1 VHFSPVP
8 EKSSRFYLNDDLAR
22 ALNCGVSPFSPKLQT
37 AEPIAM
43 HDLIYCLRTLRKRPS
58 FTLVAVLTLGL
69 AIGAS
74 TALFS
79 IVNVVVL
86 NPFPYKDPSRLFF
99 VRQSLPKIGVQDQ
112 FRASGPEF
120 IDFTKSGIFER
131 VTAFESVSR
140 NLTGKDEPERIAAGK
155 VSTEFFNML
164 GVEPLLGRTIAPTEQ
179 GPNGERVL
187 VISHGLWQRRF
198 GGDKAVLGQKVSLDD
213 ESFTIIGV
221 MPPQFRFEE
230 AQAWFPF
237 PNDFNQAPRAGRAL
251 AILARTSSATNLQ
264 QVNAALA
271 NLARQNEQDFV
282 STNQEYAGRGIYVQP
297 LAEFYFGP
305 VRRALFIL
313 LGAVGLVLLIACAN
327 IANLLLAKSMSRSHE
342 IAIRT
347 AMGASRARIIRQ
359 MLIESSVLGLLGG
372 AVGLLIAS
380 WGTRALVNFIPAGT
394 IPTGLDITMNMQVL
408 LFTLGVSLITAF
420 IFGLWPAIQGSRT
433 QTREALQSASQR
445 ATAGIAF
452 RRAQN
457 VLVVAEV
464 SLSLILLVMA
474 GLMIRSFAK
483 LTNIDPGM
491 STSNVM
497 SMRIN
502 RSPAKSKDNSQ
513 NAIFFQSVIER
524 VKTLPGI
531 ESAGVASHMP
541 FVYTEDWPLTVESV
555 ANTGGAQTQSIDT
568 RTVSADY
575 FTTMKIP
582 LAGGQFFSAE
592 DGPQAPPAVIVNQAM
607 VNRYWPNQDP
617 LGKRIKIGPLDSK
630 SPWFSV
636 KGVVHDSAQA
646 ALDQGIRP
654 EVYFAMG
661 QMAGRY
667 RRMNLAVRTSVDPK
681 STVAA
686 IQAAI
691 REVDKDQP
699 VYQIQTID
707 ELMRD
712 SIGTRRFALTI
723 LILFAALAL
732 VLAVSGIYGVIS
744 YSVTQRTQEIG
755 IRMALGAKTA
765 DVLRLVLV
773 QFMRLTVVGVAL
785 GLAGAY
791 ALTRLMTS
799 LLFGVTATDITTFV
813 LVALTL
819 SLVALVACLIPA
831 RRATKVDPLVAL
843 RYE

>member
-1 VHFSPVP
+1 
-8 EKSSRFYLNDDLAR
+8 
-22 ALNCGVSPFSPKLQT
+22 
-37 AEPIAM
+37 M
-43 HDLIYCLRTLRKRPS
+43 HDLIYCFRMLRKRPS
-58 FTLVAVLTLGL
+58 FTVVAVLTLAL

-79 IVNVVVL
+79 IVDVVVL
-86 NPFPYKDPSRLFF
+86 NPFAYKNPSHLFF

-112 FRASGPEF
+112 FRLSGPEF
-120 IDFTKSGIFER
+120 VDLAKSGIFER
-131 VTAFESVSR
+131 VAAIESVSR
-140 NLTGKDEPERIAAGK
+140 NLTGSDEPERVAAAK
-155 VSTEFFNML
+155 VSTEFFTML
-164 GVEPLLGRTIAPTEQ
+164 GVEPILGRTIAPNEQ
-179 GPNGERVL
+179 GPNGQRVL

-198 GGDKAVLGQKVSLDD
+198 GGEKSVLGQKVSLDD
-213 ESFTIIGV
+213 EPFTIIGV

-230 AQAWFPF
+230 QQAWFPF
-237 PNDFNQAPRAGRAL
+237 PFDFAETQRAARSF
-251 AILARTSSATNLQ
+251 AILARTSPTTTQQ

-271 NLARQNEQDFV
+271 NLARQNEQDFGG
-282 STNQEYAGRGIYVQP
+282 TIQEYAGRSIFVQP
-297 LAEFYFGP
+297 MADFYFGP
-305 VRRALFIL
+305 VRKALFIL
-313 LGAVGLVLLIACAN
+313 LGAVALVLLIACAN
-327 IANLLLAKSMSRSHE
+327 IANLLLAKSVSRSHE

-359 MLIESSVLGLLGG
+359 MLVESAVLGLLGG
-372 AVGLLIAS
+372 GLGLLIAS
-380 WGTRALVNFIPAGT
+380 WGTRGLLSLIPTGTIPAGT
-394 IPTGLDITMNMQVL
+394 EVTMNSQVL
-408 LFTLGVSLITAF
+408 LFTLAVSLVTAF

-445 ATAGIAF
+445 ATAGFAT
-452 RRAQN
+452 RRAQS

-491 STSNVM
+491 ATTNVM

-502 RSPAKSKDNSQ
+502 RSPAKSKDGAQ
-513 NAIFFQSVIER
+513 NAIFFQTVIDR
-524 VKTLPGI
+524 VKRLPGV
-531 ESAGVASHMP
+531 EAAGVASHMP
-541 FVYTEDWPLTVESV
+541 FVYTEDWPITVESV
-555 ANTGGAQTQSIDT
+555 ANAGEQTQSIDT

-575 FTTMKIP
+575 FNTMQIP
-582 LAGGQFFSAE
+582 LVGGELFS
-592 DGPQAPPAVIVNQAM
+592 PADNVPVVIVNQSM
-607 VNRYWPNQDP
+607 VNRYWSNQDP
-617 LGKRIKIGPLDSK
+617 LGKRIKLGDPNSK
-630 SPWFSV
+630 SPWFTV
-636 KGVVHDSAQA
+636 KGVVKDSAQS
-646 ALDQGIRP
+646 ALDAGTKP
-654 EVYFAMG
+654 EIYFALA

-681 STVAA
+681 STLAA

-699 VYQIQTID
+699 VYQVQTMD

-755 IRMALGAKTA
+755 IRMALGARVP
-765 DVLRLVLV
+765 DVMRLVLG
-773 QFMRLTVVGVAL
+773 QFLRLTAVGVVL
-785 GLAGAY
+785 GLIGAY
-791 ALTRLMTS
+791 ALTRLMTT
-799 LLFGVTATDITTFV
+799 LLFGVTPTDLTTFV
-813 LVALTL
+813 LVALSL
-819 SLVALVACLIPA
+819 SVVALVACLIPA

>member
-1 VHFSPVP
+1 
-8 EKSSRFYLNDDLAR
+8 
-22 ALNCGVSPFSPKLQT
+22 
-37 AEPIAM
+37 M
-43 HDLIYCLRTLRKRPS
+43 HDLIYCLRMLRKWPS
-58 FTLVAVLTLGL
+58 FTLVAVLTLAL

-112 FRASGPEF
+112 FRSSGPEF
-120 IDFTKSGIFER
+120 VDFAKSGIFER
-131 VTAFESVSR
+131 VAAFEPVSR
-140 NLTGKDEPERIAAGK
+140 NLTGSDEPERIAAAK
-155 VSTEFFNML
+155 VSTDFFNIL
-164 GVEPLLGRTIAPTEQ
+164 GVEPLIGRTIAPNEQ
-179 GPNGERVL
+179 GPKGERVL

-213 ESFTIIGV
+213 EPFTIIGV
-221 MPPQFRFEE
+221 MPPQFRFDE

-237 PNDFNQAPRAGRAL
+237 PFDFNEGPRAGRTFP
-251 AILARTSSATNLQ
+251 ILARTNSGATVE

-271 NLARQNEQDFV
+271 NLARQNEQDFI

-305 VRRALFIL
+305 VRRALLIL
-313 LGAVGLVLLIACAN
+313 MGAVGLVLLIACAN

-342 IAIRT
+342 IAIRN

-359 MLIESSVLGLLGG
+359 MLVESAVLGLMGG
-372 AVGLLIAS
+372 VLGLLIAS
-380 WGTRALVNFIPAGT
+380 WGTRLLFNLIPTGTIPAGV
-394 IPTGLDITMNMQVL
+394 DVTMNVQVL
-408 LFTLGVSLITAF
+408 LFTLAVSLVTAF

-433 QTREALQSASQR
+433 QTREALQLASQR
-445 ATAGIAF
+445 ATAGVGA
-452 RRAQN
+452 RRAQS

-491 STSNVM
+491 STTNVM
-497 SMRIN
+497 TMRIN
-502 RSPAKSKDNSQ
+502 RSPAKSKDGSQ
-513 NAIFFQSVIER
+513 NAIFFQNVIDR
-524 VKTLPGI
+524 VKTLPGV
-531 ESAGVASHMP
+531 EAAGVASHMP
-541 FVYTEDWPLTVESV
+541 FVYTEDWPITVESV
-555 ANTGGAQTQSIDT
+555 ANAGAQTQSIDT

-575 FTTMKIP
+575 FTTMQIP
-582 LAGGQFFSAE
+582 LVGGQSFSAD
-592 DGPQAPPAVIVNQAM
+592 DGPQSPPVVIVNQAM
-607 VNRYWPNQDP
+607 ANRYWTNQDP
-617 LGKRIKIGPLDSK
+617 LGKRIKIGNPDSK
-630 SPWFSV
+630 SPWFTV
-636 KGVVHDSAQA
+636 KGVVKDSAQS
-646 ALDQGIRP
+646 ALDRGIKP
-654 EVYFAMG
+654 EIYFALG

-681 STVAA
+681 STLAA

-707 ELMRD
+707 ELIRD
-712 SIGTRRFALTI
+712 SISTRRFALTI

-755 IRMALGAKTA
+755 IRMALGAKGA
-765 DVLRLVLV
+765 DVLRLVLG

-785 GLAGAY
+785 GLVGAY

-799 LLFGVTATDITTFV
+799 LLFGVTATDVTTFV
-813 LVALTL
+813 LVAVSLL
-819 SLVALVACLIPA
+819 LVALVACLIPA
-831 RRATKVDPLVAL
+831 RRATRVDPLVAL

>member
-1 VHFSPVP
+1 
-8 EKSSRFYLNDDLAR
+8 
-22 ALNCGVSPFSPKLQT
+22 
-37 AEPIAM
+37 M
-43 HDLIYCLRTLRKRPS
+43 HDLIYCFRMLRKRPS
-58 FTLVAVLTLGL
+58 FTLVAVLTLAL

-112 FRASGPEF
+112 FRSSGPEF
-120 IDFTKSGIFER
+120 VDLTKSGIFER
-131 VTAFESVSR
+131 VAAFESVSR
-140 NLTGKDEPERIAAGK
+140 NLTGTDEPERVAAAK

-164 GVEPLLGRTIAPTEQ
+164 GVEPLLGRTIAPAEQ

-187 VISHGLWQRRF
+187 VISYGLWQRRF
-198 GGDKAVLGQKVSLDD
+198 GGDKSVLGQKVSLDD
-213 ESFTIIGV
+213 EPFTIIGV

-237 PNDFNQAPRAGRAL
+237 PYDFAQAQRSGRAL
-251 AILARTSSATNLQ
+251 AIVARTSSNTTKQ

-282 STNQEYAGRGIYVQP
+282 GTNQEYAGRGIYVQP

-305 VRRALFIL
+305 VRKALFIL

-327 IANLLLAKSMSRSHE
+327 IANLLLAKSMGRSHE

-359 MLIESSVLGLLGG
+359 LFIESSVLGLLGG
-372 AVGLLIAS
+372 AIGLLIAS
-380 WGTRALVNFIPAGT
+380 WGTRALVNFIPTGT
-394 IPTGLDITMNMQVL
+394 LPTGVDITMNMQVL
-408 LFTLGVSLITAF
+408 LFTLAVSLVTAF

-445 ATAGIAF
+445 ATTGIGF

-464 SLSLILLVMA
+464 GLSLILLVMA

-491 STSNVM
+491 STNVI

-502 RSPAKSKDNSQ
+502 RSPAKSKDGTQ
-513 NAIFFQSVIER
+513 NAIFFQSVIDR
-524 VKTLPGI
+524 VKTLPGV
-531 ESAGVASHMP
+531 ESVGVASHMP

-555 ANTGGAQTQSIDT
+555 TNAGVETQSIDT

-582 LAGGQFFSAE
+582 LAGGQVFSTE
-592 DGPQAPPAVIVNQAM
+592 DGPQAAPVVVVNQAM
-607 VNRYWPNQDP
+607 VNRYWSNQDP

-630 SPWFSV
+630 SPWFTV
-636 KGVVHDSAQA
+636 KGVVHDSAQS
-646 ALDQGIRP
+646 ALDQGIKP
-654 EVYFAMG
+654 EVYFAIG

-723 LILFAALAL
+723 LILFAVLAL

-755 IRMALGAKTA
+755 IRMALGAKTT

-773 QFMRLTVVGVAL
+773 QFMRLTFVGVAL
-785 GLAGAY
+785 GLIGAY

-813 LVALTL
+813 LVSLTL

>member
-1 VHFSPVP
+1 
-8 EKSSRFYLNDDLAR
+8 
-22 ALNCGVSPFSPKLQT
+22 
-37 AEPIAM
+37 M
-43 HDLIYCLRTLRKRPS
+43 HDLIYCFRMLRKRPS
-58 FTLVAVLTLGL
+58 FTLVAVLTLAL

-86 NPFPYKDPSRLFF
+86 NPFPYREPSRLFF

-120 IDFTKSGIFER
+120 VDFTKSEIFER
-131 VTAFESVSR
+131 VAAFEAVSR
-140 NLTGKDEPERIAAGK
+140 NLTGSDQPERVAAAK
-155 VSTEFFNML
+155 VSTEFFTML
-164 GVEPLLGRTIAPTEQ
+164 GVEPLIGRTIAPTEQ
-179 GPNGERVL
+179 GPKGERVL

-198 GGDKAVLGQKVSLDD
+198 GGDKAVLGQQVSLDD
-213 ESFTIIGV
+213 EPFTIIGV
-221 MPPQFRFEE
+221 MPPQFRFDE

-237 PNDFNQAPRAGRAL
+237 PFEFAEGQRGGRAF
-251 AILARTSSATNLQ
+251 AILGRTKPHTSVE

-271 NLARQNEQDFV
+271 NLARQNEQDFGG
-282 STNQEYAGRGIYVQP
+282 TNQEYAGRAIYVQP
-297 LAEFYFGP
+297 LTEFYLGP

-342 IAIRT
+342 IAIRS

-359 MLIESSVLGLLGG
+359 MLIESAVLGLLGG
-372 AVGLLIAS
+372 VLGLLIAS
-380 WGTRALVNFIPAGT
+380 WGTRGLLNLIPAGT
-394 IPTGLDITMNMQVL
+394 IPPGLDITMNWQVL
-408 LFTLGVSLITAF
+408 LFTLVVSLVTAF

-433 QTREALQSASQR
+433 QTREALQTASQR
-445 ATAGIAF
+445 ATAGIAA
-452 RRAQN
+452 RRAQS

-464 SLSLILLVMA
+464 ALSLILLVMA

-491 STSNVM
+491 STANVL

-502 RSPAKSKDNSQ
+502 RSPAKSKDGSQ
-513 NAIFFQSVIER
+513 NAIFFQQVIDR

-531 ESAGVASHMP
+531 EAVGVASHMP
-541 FVYTEDWPLTVESV
+541 FVFTEDWPITVETV
-555 ANTGGAQTQSIDT
+555 ANAGAQTQSIDT

-575 FTTMKIP
+575 FSTMQIP

-592 DGPQAPPAVIVNQAM
+592 DGPQSAPLVVVNQAM
-607 VNRYWPNQDP
+607 ANRYWANQDP
-617 LGKRIKIGPLDSK
+617 LGKRIKIGSLDSK
-630 SPWFSV
+630 SPWFTV
-636 KGVVHDSAQA
+636 KGVVRDSAQSS
-646 ALDQGIRP
+646 LDRDTRP
-654 EVYFAMG
+654 EIYFALG

-707 ELMRD
+707 ELIQD
-712 SIGTRRFALTI
+712 SVGTRRFALTI
-723 LILFAALAL
+723 LILFAVLAL

-755 IRMALGAKTA
+755 IRMALGAKAT
-765 DVLRLVLV
+765 DVLRLVLG
-773 QFMRLTVVGVAL
+773 QFMRLTFAGVAL
-785 GLAGAY
+785 GLVAAY
-791 ALTRLMTS
+791 VLTRLMTS
-799 LLFGVTATDITTFV
+799 LLFGVTPTDITTFV
-813 LVALTL
+813 LVSLGL

-831 RRATKVDPLVAL
+831 RRATRVDPLVAL

>member
-1 VHFSPVP
+1 
-8 EKSSRFYLNDDLAR
+8 
-22 ALNCGVSPFSPKLQT
+22 
-37 AEPIAM
+37 M
-43 HDLIYCLRTLRKRPS
+43 LRKRPS
-58 FTLVAVLTLGL
+58 FTVVAVLTLAL

-86 NPFPYKDPSRLFF
+86 NPFPYRDPARLFF
-99 VRQSLPKIGVQDQ
+99 VRQSFPKIGIQDQ

-120 IDFTKSGIFER
+120 VDFTNSGIFER
-131 VTAFESVSR
+131 VAAFEAVSR
-140 NLTGKDEPERIAAGK
+140 NLTGSDEPERVAAAK
-155 VSTEFFNML
+155 VSTEFFPML
-164 GVEPLLGRTIAPTEQ
+164 GVEPLLGRTIAAAEQ
-179 GPNGERVL
+179 GPNGQRVL

-198 GGDKAVLGQKVSLDD
+198 GGDRSVLGQTVSLDD
-213 ESFTIIGV
+213 EPFTIIGV

-230 AQAWFPF
+230 QQAWFPF
-237 PNDFNQAPRAGRAL
+237 PFDFNQLQRSGRAY
-251 AILARTSSATNLQ
+251 AIVGRVSSATNVQ
-264 QVNAALA
+264 QVNAALTK
-271 NLARQNEQDFV
+271 LARQNEQDFIG
-282 STNQEYAGRGIYVQP
+282 TNQEYAGRGIFVQP
-297 LAEFYFGP
+297 MAEFYFGP
-305 VRRALFIL
+305 VRKALFIL
-313 LGAVGLVLLIACAN
+313 LGAVALVLLIACAN
-327 IANLLLAKSMSRSHE
+327 IANLLLAKSMGRSHE
-342 IAIRT
+342 IAIRA

-359 MLIESSVLGLLGG
+359 MLVESAVLGLLGG
-372 AVGLLIAS
+372 AFGLLIAS
-380 WGTRALVNFIPAGT
+380 WGTRALLNFIPAGT
-394 IPTGLDITMNMQVL
+394 IPAGVDVTMNTQVL
-408 LFTLGVSLITAF
+408 VFTLAVSLVTAF

-445 ATAGIAF
+445 ATAGIGF

-464 SLSLILLVMA
+464 GLSLILLVMA

-502 RSPAKSKDNSQ
+502 RSPAKSKDGSQ
-513 NAIFFQSVIER
+513 NAVFFQSVIDR
-524 VKTLPGI
+524 VKTLPGV
-531 ESAGVASHMP
+531 ESVGVASHMP
-541 FVYTEDWPLTVESV
+541 FVYTEDWPITVESV
-555 ANTGGAQTQSIDT
+555 TNAGVQTQSIDT
-568 RTVSADY
+568 RTVSANY
-575 FTTMKIP
+575 FNTIQIP
-582 LAGGQFFSAE
+582 LAGGQVFSAE
-592 DGPQAPPAVIVNQAM
+592 DGPQSAPVIVVNQAM

-617 LGKRIKIGPLDSK
+617 LGKRIKIGNLDSK

-646 ALDQGIRP
+646 ALDQGVKP
-654 EVYFAMG
+654 EIYFALG

-681 STVAA
+681 SAVAA

-712 SIGTRRFALTI
+712 SVGTRRFALTI

-732 VLAVSGIYGVIS
+732 VLAVSGIYGVIC

-755 IRMALGAKTA
+755 IRMALGARAT
-765 DVLRLVLV
+765 DVLRLVLG
-773 QFMRLTVVGVAL
+773 QFMRLTFVGVAL

-791 ALTRLMTS
+791 AATRLMSS
-799 LLFGVTATDITTFV
+799 LLFGVTATDVTTFV
-813 LVALTL
+813 LVAITL
-819 SLVALVACLIPA
+819 SVVALVACLIPA